1 MVKHISHRIGV
12 MYLGHMVE
20 IGESNDVYR
29 RPFHPYS
36 KALLS
41 AEPILTRRP
50 QEAENEFCWK
60 AKSRVRSIRRKDARS
75 TRGAL
80 RYGRMQPGPPGNV

>member
-29 RPFHPYS
+29 RPLHPYS

-41 AEPILTRRP
+41 ASRSRIEDRKR
-50 QEAENEFCWK
+50 AENESCWK
-60 AKSRVRSIRRKDARS
+60 AKFKSDPSRRKDAR
-75 TRGAL
+75 
-80 RYGRMQPGPPGNV
+80 

>member
-1 MVKHISHRIGV
+1 

-29 RPFHPYS
+29 RPLHPYS
-36 KALLS
+36 KALAFCRADPGSEDRKKQKTNPAGRRNPKSDPS
-41 AEPILTRRP
+41 AERMPVP
-50 QEAENEFCWK
+50 HE
-60 AKSRVRSIRRKDARS
+60 VP
-75 TRGAL
+75 L

>member
-29 RPFHPYS
+29 RPLHPYS

-41 AEPILTRRP
+41 AEPIPEPKNRKKQKTNP
-50 QEAENEFCWK
+50 AWK
-60 AKSRVRSIRRKDARS
+60 AKSQVRSIRRKDARS
-75 TRGAL
+75 T
-80 RYGRMQPGPPGNV
+80 